1 MGNKESVI
9 GLGILGIVAYLWF
22 RNKGD
27 NVVPQ
32 NNPIKEIEFRN
43 LQQQEQFLT
52 KELETDISQGSTL
65 LQQTQRTVNWL
76 SQAVAGQKQL
86 GHTDIFVRTRAENQL
101 RINKLAL
108 ADESRILEQRKAAL
122 KNDLG
127 ESFDIQNTQSFYNAA
142 TLDDIRQR
150 LNSSEFSQF

>member
-1 MGNKESVI
+1 MN
-9 GLGILGIVAYLWF
+9 
-22 RNKGD
+22 
-27 NVVPQ
+27 
-32 NNPIKEIEFRN
+32 
-43 LQQQEQFLT
+43 
-52 KELETDISQGSTL
+52 
-65 LQQTQRTVNWL
+65 
-76 SQAVAGQKQL
+76 
-86 GHTDIFVRTRAENQL
+86 HTDIFVRTRAENQL

-150 LNSSEFSQF
+150 LNSNEFSQF